1 MVYGKNNK
9 IKVRTNETDKIPN
22 LDGKLMIID
31 SNSIER
37 ITFEI

>member
-9 IKVRTNETDKIPN
+9 IKVRANEIDKIPN
-22 LDGKLMIID
+22 LDGKLMILD

-37 ITFEI
+37 ITVEI